1 MRQARQRHTTS
12 SFEIRRQAPAN
23 FEKAATYNRKRERFV
38 RYEMSVRMM
47 LTKLLAQLAQ
57 TIYFAESSK
66 NVERVAFLS
75 SLENITSSLAV
86 ILGRQA

>member
-1 MRQARQRHTTS
+1 M
-12 SFEIRRQAPAN
+12 
-23 FEKAATYNRKRERFV
+23 

-66 NVERVAFLS
+66 NVERVAFLL